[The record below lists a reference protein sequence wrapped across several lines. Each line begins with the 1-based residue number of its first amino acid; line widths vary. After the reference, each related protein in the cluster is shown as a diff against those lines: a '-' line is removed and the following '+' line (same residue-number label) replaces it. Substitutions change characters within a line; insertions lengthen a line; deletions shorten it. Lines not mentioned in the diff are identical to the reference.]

1 MISEYREDDGM
12 DPGLGEMSYDGA
24 EYEMDEFGE
33 RIGSEDDFEAD
44 LAAEDELES
53 ADDGTSMQNATGGD
67 AAKVEQGFGETLK
80 PEQNPHIEEQIKD
93 PELHEEAK
101 SDFDSAEGMD
111 NPAEE
116 DRPVL

>member
-33 RIGSEDDFEAD
+33 RIGQDDDLDTD
-44 LAAEDELES
+44 LASEGDMES
-53 ADDGTSMQNATGGD
+53 ADDGTAMSQPEG
-67 AAKVEQGFGETLK
+67 AKVEDGFGETLK
-80 PEQNPHIEEQIKD
+80 PENDPAINEQIEN

-101 SDFDSAEGMD
+101 ADFKGEDGMAGD
-111 NPAEE
+111 AAEE
-116 DRPVL
+116 DRPLM

>member
-1 MISEYREDDGM
+1 MISDYREDDGM

-33 RIGSEDDFEAD
+33 RIGQDDDFETD

-53 ADDGTSMQNATGGD
+53 ADDGTSMNNHP
-67 AAKVEQGFGETLK
+67 VEEGFGETLR
-80 PEQNPHIEEQIKD
+80 PESDPVINEQIED

-101 SDFDSAEGMD
+101 ADY
-111 NPAEE
+111 EE
-116 DRPVL
+116 DPDMNDRGVM